1 LLRFVCFIFCI
12 AERKYIE
19 KFFSPNPLLIF
30 SLIRLLSKVISIMR
44 FLVFFIWL
52 MFLFPRPNYAQPV
65 FVPLRY
71 EVVIS
76 EIMADPN
83 PPLALPNAEYIELK
97 NRSGHPLDL
106 SGWTL
111 TTSSASSGTIP
122 KYLLPSDS
130 FLILTSTSNVALFQP
145 YGKTL
150 GIPGFPALA
159 NEGSVLS
166 LVSRDGRT
174 IHAVPYSPDWY
185 ASELKAAGGWSLEM
199 IDTNNPCSEK
209 NNWTASVDAQGGTPG
224 RQNAVHASYPDAVPP
239 RLLHSFCTDSTTL
252 IAVLD
257 EPVDSAAASITANYA
272 LDKGLIILSV
282 APLPPLFLKIQ
293 LRLQTPVQEATV
305 YELSVKNI
313 RDCAGNTI
321 SMNTKVKA
329 GWASEPGYRDLVINE
344 ILFNPRPNGSDYV
357 ECYNNSHKVLDAGRI
372 YLGNRNAAGNSS
384 SLQKLSED
392 HRYIFPGDYILLTGD
407 DRSLKHDY
415 LVKNEDAVLVLPS
428 FPSYPDDKGDVLL
441 MNFQGLLLDELV
453 YSEKWHFP
461 LITNA
466 EGVSL
471 ERIDPLD
478 STQKSSNW
486 HSAATSAG
494 YGTPT
499 YRNSQYKAAEEL
511 FAAFEVH
518 PRIFSPDNDG
528 RDDITSISYRFKES
542 GYVANLTIFDDH
554 GRRIR
559 ALVRNGLTG
568 ITGSWNW
575 DGLGESGQNL
585 RSGIYIILAEVFNLN
600 GRKHQFKLPVVV
612 AGK

>member
-1 LLRFVCFIFCI
+1 
-12 AERKYIE
+12 
-19 KFFSPNPLLIF
+19 
-30 SLIRLLSKVISIMR
+30 MR

-52 MFLFPRPNYAQPV
+52 MFLQPRPNFAQPV

-71 EVVIS
+71 DVVIC

-97 NRSGHPLDL
+97 NRSGHLLDL

-111 TTSSASSGTIP
+111 TTSSASSGPMP

-130 FLILTSTSNVALFQP
+130 ILILTSSANAVLFQS
-145 YGKTL
+145 YGRTL

-166 LVSRDGRT
+166 LVSREGRT
-174 IHAVPYSPDWY
+174 IHAVRYSPEWY

-199 IDTNNPCSEK
+199 IDTNAPCAEK
-209 NNWTASVDAQGGTPG
+209 NNWTASVDARGGTPG
-224 RQNAVHASYPDAVPP
+224 RQNTVLASRPDAVPP
-239 RLLHSFCTDSTTL
+239 RLLHSFCTDNTTL
-252 IAVLD
+252 VAVFD
-257 EPVDSAAASITANYA
+257 EPVDSATASTTANYG
-272 LDKGLIILSV
+272 LDKGLSILSV
-282 APLPPLFLKIQ
+282 IPLPPLFNNIQ
-293 LRLQTPVQEATV
+293 LRLQSPLQEATV

-321 SMNTKVKA
+321 SINNKVKA

-344 ILFNPRPNGSDYV
+344 ILFNPRPNGRDYV
-357 ECYNNSHKVLDAGRI
+357 ECYNNSHKVLDAGAM
-372 YLGNRNAAGNSS
+372 YLGNRNAAGSPS
-384 SLQKLSED
+384 SLRKLSDD
-392 HRYIFPGDYILLTGD
+392 HVYIFPGDYVLLTED
-407 DRSLKHDY
+407 EHTLKHDY
-415 LVKNEDAVLVLPS
+415 LVKNENAILVIPS

-441 MNFQGLLLDELV
+441 MNFQGLLLDEV
-453 YSEKWHFP
+453 GYSEKWHFP

-471 ERIDPLD
+471 ERIDPSD

-486 HSAATSAG
+486 HSAATSSG

-499 YRNSQYKAAEEL
+499 YKNSQYKAAEEL
-511 FAAFEVH
+511 FAAIEVH
-518 PRIFSPDNDG
+518 PKIFSPDNDG
-528 RDDITSISYRFKES
+528 RDDIASISYRFKES
-542 GYVANLTIFDDH
+542 GYVANLTIYDDH

-575 DGLGESGQNL
+575 DGLDESGQNL

-600 GRKHQFKLPVVV
+600 GKKHQFKLPVVV

>member
-1 LLRFVCFIFCI
+1 
-12 AERKYIE
+12 
-19 KFFSPNPLLIF
+19 
-30 SLIRLLSKVISIMR
+30 MR
-44 FLVFFIWL
+44 FLVIFIWL
-52 MFLFPRPNYAQPV
+52 MFLHPRPNFAQQV

-71 EVVIS
+71 DVVIC

-83 PPLALPNAEYIELK
+83 PPFALPNAEYIELK
-97 NRSGHPLDL
+97 NRSGHLLDL

-111 TTSSASSGTIP
+111 TTSSASSGPIP

-130 FLILTSTSNVALFQP
+130 ILILTSTSNATLFQS

-150 GIPGFPALA
+150 GIPGFPSLA

-174 IHAVPYSPDWY
+174 IHAVRYSPDWY

-199 IDTNNPCSEK
+199 IDTNNPCAEK
-209 NNWTASVDAQGGTPG
+209 NNWTASVDARGGTPG
-224 RQNAVHASYPDAVPP
+224 RQNSVHAPVPDAAPP

-252 IAVLD
+252 LAVFD
-257 EPVDSAAASITANYA
+257 EPVDSTTASITANFV
-272 LDKGLIILSV
+272 LDKGLSILSV
-282 APLPPLFLKIQ
+282 TPLPPLFNNIQ
-293 LRLQTPVQEATV
+293 LRLLSPLQEATV

-313 RDCAGNTI
+313 RDCAGNTLI
-321 SMNTKVKA
+321 NNKVKA

-357 ECYNNSHKVLDAGRI
+357 ECYNNSHKVLDAARI
-372 YLGNRNAAGNSS
+372 YLGNRNASGSPS
-384 SLQKLSED
+384 SLRKLSEE
-392 HRYIFPGDYILLTGD
+392 HIYIFPGDYVLLTED
-407 DRSLKHDY
+407 ERSLKHDY
-415 LVKNEDAVLVLPS
+415 IVKNEDAILVIPS

-441 MNFQGLLLDELV
+441 MNFQGLLLDEVV

-471 ERIDPLD
+471 ERIDPSD
-478 STQKSSNW
+478 SSQKSSNW
-486 HSAATSAG
+486 HSAATSSG

-499 YRNSQYKAAEEL
+499 YKNSQYKAAEQL

-518 PRIFSPDNDG
+518 PKIFSPDNDG
-528 RDDITSISYRFKES
+528 RDDIASISYRFKES

-600 GRKHQFKLPVVV
+600 GKKQQFKLPVVV